1 MAIQTAGPEISYR
14 APDRLERI
22 TESRSRSA
30 IILVVFALLAFLP
43 GFFQIPPIDRDEA
56 RYAQATR
63 QMMETGNYLDI
74 RFQETPRYLQPVG
87 IYWLQ
92 VAATRITGY

>member
-1 MAIQTAGPEISYR
+1 MAIQTAGPEISCR
-14 APDRLERI
+14 ISDRIERI
-22 TESRSRSA
+22 TASRTRST
-30 IILVVFALLAFLP
+30 IILVVVTLLAFPP

-92 VAATRITGY
+92 VAAPKIT